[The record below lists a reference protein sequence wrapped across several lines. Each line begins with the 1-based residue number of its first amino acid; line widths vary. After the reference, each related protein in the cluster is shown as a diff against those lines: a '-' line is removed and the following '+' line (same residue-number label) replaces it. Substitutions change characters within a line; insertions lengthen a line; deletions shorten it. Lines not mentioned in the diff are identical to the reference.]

1 MNSARALRLAPLAFV
16 ISATVMVSGCS
27 GGAKTAA
34 SATAADSAAP
44 AGDTAAGTAATPVKA
59 TGGGKF
65 CTELA
70 QAMNTSRAS
79 TPGTDAKAQILAA
92 RAATDQIVNTAP
104 SAIKS
109 DVRVLVAA
117 SNVMYDALAKVD
129 YDYSKLTAADT
140 AGLSAPDVAAA
151 EQHLLAYVKGT
162 CGIDLT
168 GGASGAAA
176 LASAGAAAD
185 SGGTDTAASGSS
197 GADGGS
203 ACDLATVAEVSAG
216 AGKPMKLTGGAGTIC
231 AYGAVDDPSYFMY
244 VQIYDDQ
251 PSMASMTQIESGS
264 DHLAGLGDDAFWN
277 GTAGVVFVRKGNR
290 GFSFALPSLANLTSD
305 PSAIKSKMVTLA
317 TTAAA
322 GF

>member
-16 ISATVMVSGCS
+16 IGATVMVSGCS
-27 GGAKTAA
+27 GGTKTA
-34 SATAADSAAP
+34 ATAADSAAP
-44 AGDTAAGTAATPVKA
+44 AGDSAAGAVAAPVKA

-65 CTELA
+65 CTDLA
-70 QAMNTSRAS
+70 QAMNTSAGA
-79 TPGTDAKAQILAA
+79 TPGTDAKAQVLAA
-92 RAATDQIVNTAP
+92 RAATNKIVSTAP
-104 SAIKS
+104 AAIKS

-129 YDYSKLTAADT
+129 YDYSKLTPADM
-140 AGLSAPDVAAA
+140 AGMSSPDVAAA
-151 EQHLLAYVKGT
+151 EQHLDAYVKDT

-168 GGASGAAA
+168 GGTSAAA
-176 LASAGAAAD
+176 AAAGDSAG
-185 SGGTDTAASGSS
+185 TDAAASGSS
-197 GADGGS
+197 AADSGS

-216 AGKPMKLTGGAGTIC
+216 AGKPMQLTGGAGTIC

-244 VQIYDDQ
+244 VSVYDDQ

-317 TTAAA
+317 TAAA
-322 GF
+322 ARF